1 MQQLLPLEKWVE
13 IDLDAIEHN
22 YSQIRQMLDKRTRI
36 LGVVKA
42 DAYGHGAV
50 EVARTLE
57 RIGADMLGVTTVEEG
72 RQLRENQ
79 IALPILVFGP
89 FLPLEIETILEAE
102 LTVTISS
109 KEQFKW
115 LKKALQNSK
124 RQVRVHLKVETGM
137 GRTGFMPSELIEIAV
152 EISKTHGL
160 ILEGVY
166 SHLATA
172 MWKNKKFAQ
181 AQFKIFQNT
190 MQTLELAGISGLVKH
205 ISNSAAILDLPE
217 MHLDMVRL
225 GTLLYGQ
232 YPAPRFEGRLKLH
245 DPWMFKSRILYLRK
259 LPAGCTVGY
268 GRTFKTSKPTTVAVI
283 PVGFSDGFQL
293 EPLLKAA
300 GLVDLCKGWIKQL
313 LYYVNHPLMAPRVF
327 LENGEG
333 RVIGKVGMQLTM
345 VDITGIDGAEIGSV
359 VRIPVRR
366 TAVGMAVPRVYLKD
380 KYICGIRYGKSV
392 LYGHSEIS

>member
-22 YSQIRQMLDKRTRI
+22 YLQVRQILDKRTKI

-42 DAYGHGAV
+42 DAYGHGAA

-57 RIGADMLGVTTVEEG
+57 KIGADMLGVTSVEEG

-79 IALPILVFGP
+79 IALPVLVFGP
-89 FLPLEIETILEAE
+89 FLPQEIESILEAG

-109 KEQFKW
+109 KEQFEW
-115 LKKALQNSK
+115 LKKALQNSEK
-124 RQVRVHLKVETGM
+124 QVGVHLKVETGM
-137 GRTGFMPSELIEIAV
+137 GRTGFMPSELIEIAAQ
-152 EISKTHGL
+152 ISKTPGF

-190 MQTLELAGISGLVKH
+190 MQTLEIAGISGLVKH

-232 YPAPRFEGRLKLH
+232 YPAPRFEGRLQLR
-245 DPWMFKSRILYLRK
+245 DPWLFKSRILYLRE

-268 GRTFKTSKPTTVAVI
+268 GRTFKTSKTTTVAVI

-300 GLVDLCKGWIKQL
+300 GIVDLCKGWIKQL
-313 LYYVNHPLMAPRVF
+313 LYYINHPITAPRVF
-327 LENGEG
+327 LEHGEG

-345 VDITGIDGAEIGSV
+345 VDITGIDGVQIGSA

-366 TAVGMAVPRVYLKD
+366 TAVGLAVPRVYLKD
-380 KYICGIRYGKSV
+380 KRIRVIRYGEAVS
-392 LYGHSEIS
+392 YERSEI